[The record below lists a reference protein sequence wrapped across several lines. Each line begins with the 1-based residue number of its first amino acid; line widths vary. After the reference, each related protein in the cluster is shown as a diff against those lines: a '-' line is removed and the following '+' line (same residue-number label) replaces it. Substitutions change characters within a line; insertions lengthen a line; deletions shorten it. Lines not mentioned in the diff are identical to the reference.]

1 MSNETK
7 MNATELRIGNLVNY
21 YNENIIFEVIG
32 IDKLGLIVKSLH
44 TNEILIEDE
53 ETWIELDQFEPI
65 SLTEEWLFKFGF
77 EKNAIDRET
86 VIFNQINS
94 TEKLQLFNGRIIYS
108 ILGVSQYEWSE
119 AKILMVH
126 QLQNLYFAL
135 TGKELKIIH

>member
-1 MSNETK
+1 

-21 YNENIIFEVIG
+21 YNENIVFEVIG
-32 IDKLGLIVKSLH
+32 IDKFGLIVKSPH

-77 EKNAIDRET
+77 EKNTIDRET
-86 VIFNQINS
+86 VIFNRINS
-94 TEKLQLFNGRIIYS
+94 TEKLQLFNGRIIYG

-126 QLQNLYFAL
+126 QLQNIYFIL